1 MLLAAWFL
9 VSILTGYLVTK
20 LLLPPFHPRWAG
32 EILSVSLG
40 AGLGA
45 GVTSCLYFLV
55 CLLIGPS
62 TPASV
67 SAQLVLM
74 GAAGARCWL
83 TRAET
88 ISGESDAQPRA
99 FGWLL
104 PLALV
109 AALAIAV
116 TLFVNAAASNSYG
129 GWDALAI
136 WNLRAEFL
144 AQDAPLWKNAFSPL
158 LNRTQPGYP
167 LLLSGF
173 IASCWRLTG
182 SAGDVAAPIWTAA
195 VFSFATL
202 GTLVA
207 ALAILRGWSAAML
220 GGLIL
225 LGTATFLQNSFFQYA
240 DVPLG
245 FYYLAA
251 FASVFLTTNAIPSRG
266 QPIVLTGLALAC
278 AAWTKNEGL
287 LFAAVAGIGFG
298 AYFLASRKTEAG
310 RMLLLLASG
319 AAIPLAITLH
329 FRLFLA
335 PSTGDFASLTWAAA
349 ARKVIDFPRY
359 VPILNACWRET
370 VSLGTGIA
378 HPVISIAV
386 LAGCMG
392 ISTRRREPM
401 VITSLAVWLAVAAGY
416 FFAYVVTPV
425 DLAWQLG
432 TALGRLYLHLWPSLI
447 FLTLIVLR
455 TPEEAAMPLQP
466 AQKSDRL
473 RTRKGKKARAG

>member
-1 MLLAAWFL
+1 MTPLLAAWLL

-20 LLLPPFHPRWAG
+20 LPLPAFNPRWAG
-32 EILSVSLG
+32 EILSVCLG

-45 GVTSCLYFLV
+45 GISSCLYFLV

-62 TPASV
+62 TPAYV
-67 SAQLVLM
+67 SAEVVLL
-74 GAAGARCWL
+74 GTAGAGFWL
-83 TRAET
+83 AHAKT
-88 ISGESDAQPRA
+88 IAGNNSTQSIA

-104 PLALV
+104 PVALV

-116 TLFVNAAASNSYG
+116 TLFVNTSSSNPYG

-158 LNRTQPGYP
+158 LSRTQPGYP

-195 VFSFATL
+195 LFSFTTVGL
-202 GTLVA
+202 LVA
-207 ALAILRGWSAAML
+207 ALAILRGWGAAML

-225 LGTATFLQNSFFQYA
+225 LGTATFLEHSAFQYA

-251 FASVFLTTNAIPSRG
+251 LATFFLANNANPGRG
-266 QPIVLTGLALAC
+266 QSVILTGLALGC
-278 AAWTKNEGL
+278 AAWTKEEGL
-287 LFAAVAGIGFG
+287 LFAAAAGIGFG
-298 AYFLASRKTEAG
+298 TYLLARRKTEAR

-319 AAIPLAITLH
+319 AAIPLAIALC

-335 PSTGDFASLTWAAA
+335 PATGAFASPTLAGAV
-349 ARKVIDFPRY
+349 RKVIDFRRY
-359 VPILNACWRET
+359 V
-370 VSLGTGIA
+370 
-378 HPVISIAV
+378 
-386 LAGCMG
+386 
-392 ISTRRREPM
+392 
-401 VITSLAVWLAVAAGY
+401 
-416 FFAYVVTPV
+416 
-425 DLAWQLG
+425 
-432 TALGRLYLHLWPSLI
+432 
-447 FLTLIVLR
+447 
-455 TPEEAAMPLQP
+455 
-466 AQKSDRL
+466 
-473 RTRKGKKARAG
+473 